1 MMHAGTFGLP
11 QSGELIIVRPGAE
24 PLRLS
29 GYAAFHV
36 RRARASDNEP
46 KLRKL
51 LRELIAMRKAG
62 ASRK

>member
-1 MMHAGTFGLP
+1 MTHAGRFGLP

-24 PLRLS
+24 PLRVS
-29 GYAAFHV
+29 GYAFHV
-36 RRARASDNEP
+36 RRDRASNNES

-62 ASRK
+62 GSKK

>member
-1 MMHAGTFGLP
+1 MTHAGTFGVP

-24 PLRLS
+24 PLRVS
-29 GYAAFHV
+29 GYAFHV
-36 RRARASDNEP
+36 RRPRASDNEP